1 MKSAGKARNNGLYRH
16 IRTSKEIIRNL
27 LNDSRKIQ
35 ILLGIIRKELLYMDD
50 AIHISP
56 DDIEIVNA
64 SEYSEDLTEYFND
77 MPEVARP
84 LLKGAKEVFSKI
96 EQMLYSAPAFI
107 NLVKAS
113 IPEQTFQAIL
123 TDDQKAKI
131 ASGALRLMTKKD
143 GSLMANLVNPETNKI
158 VSTISLQSVNLSP
171 AISQAMTS
179 YASQMQMAQIA
190 EQIQVVQLAIEEVR
204 QGQEYDRLAMAYSCQ
219 QKLLQAMEIKNPELK
234 AMALLQIASDA
245 EDSRNLLMQSQNVN
259 LVFIKEQPESFFGKL
274 LSGAT
279 PDKISQ
285 RMNEIRE
292 SLSAVNM
299 VSLAE
304 AMAYQE
310 MGENAAARQSLQ
322 YYASYIEKAYLSTKG
337 LVERLDLIDPAPENY
352 WTKALPDIRKK
363 IQALPCVEEMQLLE
377 GDDEDGK

>member
-1 MKSAGKARNNGLYRH
+1 MFIKKYCSSKWNDRGLCIVS
-16 IRTSKEIIRNL
+16 IREICKTIIKKKEVL
-27 LNDSRKIQ
+27 H
-35 ILLGIIRKELLYMDD
+35 MDD
-50 AIHISP
+50 NVIYITP
-56 DDIEIVNA
+56 ENIEVEDN
-64 SEYSEDLTEYFND
+64 SEYFEDVNKCFSD
-77 MPEVARP
+77 MPDVAIP
-84 LLKGAKEVFSKI
+84 LKSRAKEVFSKI
-96 EQMLYSAPAFI
+96 EKMLYSAPSFI

-113 IPEQTFQAIL
+113 VPETTFQAIL
-123 TDDQKAKI
+123 TDEQKKSI
-131 ASGALRLMTKKD
+131 AIGALKLMTKKD

-158 VSTISLQSVNLSP
+158 VSTVSLQEVNLSP
-171 AISQAMTS
+171 PISQAMTS

-219 QKLLQAMEIKNPELK
+219 QKLLQAMEIKNQNLK

-245 EDSRNLLMQSQNVN
+245 EDSRNKLMLNQNSN
-259 LVFIKEQPESFFGKL
+259 LTFIKEQPESFFGKL

-304 AMAYQE
+304 AIAYQE
-310 MGENAAARQSLQ
+310 MGENAAAIQSLQ
-322 YYASYIEKAYLSTKG
+322 YYARYIEKSYLSTKG
-337 LVERLDLIDPAPENY
+337 LVERLDLIDPSPENY
-352 WTKALPDIRKK
+352 WTNTLPDIKKK
-363 IQALPCVEEMQLLE
+363 ILALPCVEKIALFERNN
-377 GDDEDGK
+377 DDGE

>member
-1 MKSAGKARNNGLYRH
+1 
-16 IRTSKEIIRNL
+16 
-27 LNDSRKIQ
+27 
-35 ILLGIIRKELLYMDD
+35 MDD

-190 EQIQVVQLAIEEVR
+190 EQIQVVQLAIEEGR

>member
-1 MKSAGKARNNGLYRH
+1 
-16 IRTSKEIIRNL
+16 
-27 LNDSRKIQ
+27 
-35 ILLGIIRKELLYMDD
+35 MDD
-50 AIHISP
+50 VIHISP
-56 DDIEIVNA
+56 DDIEVIDA
-64 SEYSEDLTEYFND
+64 SEYSEDLTEYFSD

-84 LLKGAKEVFSKI
+84 LLKSAKEAFSKI
-96 EQMLYSAPAFI
+96 EQMLYSAPALI

-123 TDDQKAKI
+123 TDDQKQKI
-131 ASGALRLMTKKD
+131 ASGALKLMTKKD
-143 GSLMANLVNPETNKI
+143 GLLMANLVNPETNKI

-171 AISQAMTS
+171 TISQAMTS

-204 QGQEYDRLAMAYSCQ
+204 QGQEYDRLAMAYGCQ
-219 QKLLQAMEIKNPELK
+219 QKLLQAMEMKNPELK

-259 LVFIKEQPESFFGKL
+259 LTFIKEQPESFFGKL

-352 WTKALPDIRKK
+352 WTKTLPDIRKK

-377 GDDEDGK
+377 GDDEDGE

>member
-1 MKSAGKARNNGLYRH
+1 
-16 IRTSKEIIRNL
+16 
-27 LNDSRKIQ
+27 
-35 ILLGIIRKELLYMDD
+35 MDD

-113 IPEQTFQAIL
+113 VPEETFQAIL

-131 ASGALRLMTKKD
+131 ASGALRLMTKRD

-377 GDDEDGK
+377 EDDEDGK

>member
-1 MKSAGKARNNGLYRH
+1 
-16 IRTSKEIIRNL
+16 
-27 LNDSRKIQ
+27 
-35 ILLGIIRKELLYMDD
+35 MDD

-279 PDKISQ
+279 PEKISQ

>member
-1 MKSAGKARNNGLYRH
+1 
-16 IRTSKEIIRNL
+16 
-27 LNDSRKIQ
+27 
-35 ILLGIIRKELLYMDD
+35 MDD
-50 AIHISP
+50 NVIHIP
-56 DDIEIVNA
+56 QEDIEIIDA

-84 LLKGAKEVFSKI
+84 LVKGAKKAFSKI

-107 NLVKAS
+107 DLVKAS
-113 IPEQTFQAIL
+113 VPEQTFQAIL

-131 ASGALRLMTKKD
+131 ASGALKLMTKKD

-158 VSTISLQSVNLSP
+158 VSTISLQNVNLSP
-171 AISQAMTS
+171 ALSQAMTS

-219 QKLLQAMEIKNPELK
+219 QKLFQAMEIRNPELK

-245 EDSRNLLMQSQNVN
+245 EDSRNLLMQSQNAN
-259 LVFIKEQPESFFGKL
+259 LAFIKDQPESFFGKL

-279 PDKISQ
+279 PEKISQ

-322 YYASYIEKAYLSTKG
+322 YYAGYIENSYLSTKG

-352 WTKALPDIRKK
+352 WTKTLPDIKKK
-363 IQALPCVEEMQLLE
+363 IQALPCVEEIALLE
-377 GDDEDGK
+377 GGNKDGE

>member
-1 MKSAGKARNNGLYRH
+1 
-16 IRTSKEIIRNL
+16 
-27 LNDSRKIQ
+27 
-35 ILLGIIRKELLYMDD
+35 MDD

-259 LVFIKEQPESFFGKL
+259 LVFIKKQPESFFGKL

-299 VSLAE
+299 VSLSE

>member
-1 MKSAGKARNNGLYRH
+1 M
-16 IRTSKEIIRNL
+16 E
-27 LNDSRKIQ
+27 
-35 ILLGIIRKELLYMDD
+35 DD
-50 AIHISP
+50 VVHISLE
-56 DDIEIVNA
+56 DIEIMDA
-64 SEYSEDLTEYFND
+64 SEYSEDLTKYFSD
-77 MPEVARP
+77 MPDVARP
-84 LLKGAKEVFSKI
+84 LVKGAKEAFSKI

-113 IPEQTFQAIL
+113 VPKQAFQAIL
-123 TDDQKAKI
+123 TDDQKEKL
-131 ASGALRLMTKKD
+131 ASGALKLMTKKD
-143 GSLMANLVNPETNKI
+143 GSLMANLVNPETKKI
-158 VSTISLQSVNLSP
+158 VSTISLQNVNLSP
-171 AISQAMTS
+171 ALSQAMTS

-219 QKLLQAMEIKNPELK
+219 QKLLQAMEIRNPELK

-245 EDSRNLLMQSQNVN
+245 EDSRNLLMQSQNAN
-259 LVFIKEQPESFFGKL
+259 LSFIKDQPESFFGKL

-279 PDKISQ
+279 PEKISQ

-310 MGENAAARQSLQ
+310 MGENAAARRSLQ
-322 YYASYIEKAYLSTKG
+322 YYAVYIEKSYLSTKG

-352 WTKALPDIRKK
+352 WTKTLPDIKKK
-363 IQALPCVEEMQLLE
+363 IQALPCVEEVMLLE
-377 GDDEDGK
+377 GENEDGK

>member
-1 MKSAGKARNNGLYRH
+1 
-16 IRTSKEIIRNL
+16 
-27 LNDSRKIQ
+27 
-35 ILLGIIRKELLYMDD
+35 MDD

-56 DDIEIVNA
+56 DDIEIVNT

-84 LLKGAKEVFSKI
+84 LLKGAKEAFSKI

-113 IPEQTFQAIL
+113 VPEQTLQAIL

-131 ASGALRLMTKKD
+131 ANGALRLMTKKD
-143 GSLMANLVNPETNKI
+143 GSLMANLMNPETNKI

-179 YASQMQMAQIA
+179 YTSQMQMAQIA

-245 EDSRNLLMQSQNVN
+245 EDSRNLLMQSQNIN

-304 AMAYQE
+304 AIAYQE

-363 IQALPCVEEMQLLE
+363 IQALPCVEEIQLLE

>member
-1 MKSAGKARNNGLYRH
+1 
-16 IRTSKEIIRNL
+16 
-27 LNDSRKIQ
+27 
-35 ILLGIIRKELLYMDD
+35 MDD

-64 SEYSEDLTEYFND
+64 SEYSEDLTEYFNE

-96 EQMLYSAPAFI
+96 EHMLYSAPAFI

-113 IPEQTFQAIL
+113 VPEQTFQAIL
-123 TDDQKAKI
+123 TDDQKTKI

-158 VSTISLQSVNLSP
+158 VSTISLKSVNLSP

-259 LVFIKEQPESFFGKL
+259 LVFIKEQPESFLGKL
-274 LSGAT
+274 SSGAT

-292 SLSAVNM
+292 SLSAVNI

-322 YYASYIEKAYLSTKG
+322 YYANYIEKAYLSTKG

-352 WTKALPDIRKK
+352 WTKALPDIRRK

>member
-1 MKSAGKARNNGLYRH
+1 
-16 IRTSKEIIRNL
+16 
-27 LNDSRKIQ
+27 
-35 ILLGIIRKELLYMDD
+35 MDD
-50 AIHISP
+50 VIHISP
-56 DDIEIVNA
+56 DDIEVIDA
-64 SEYSEDLTEYFND
+64 SEYSEDLTEYFSD

-84 LLKGAKEVFSKI
+84 LLKSAKEAFSKI
-96 EQMLYSAPAFI
+96 EQMLYSAPALI

-123 TDDQKAKI
+123 TDDQKQKI
-131 ASGALRLMTKKD
+131 ASGALKLMTKKD

-171 AISQAMTS
+171 TISQAMTS

-352 WTKALPDIRKK
+352 WTKALPDIRRK

>member
-1 MKSAGKARNNGLYRH
+1 MD
-16 IRTSKEIIRNL
+16 E
-27 LNDSRKIQ
+27 DVIQ
-35 ILLGIIRKELLYMDD
+35 IP
-50 AIHISP
+50 S
-56 DDIEIVNA
+56 DDIEIIDA
-64 SEYSEDLTEYFND
+64 SEYIDDLTECFD
-77 MPEVARP
+77 AMPDVAQP
-84 LLKGAKEVFSKI
+84 LVRGAKEAFSRI

-113 IPEQTFQAIL
+113 IPEQAFQAIL
-123 TDDQKAKI
+123 TDEQKTKL
-131 ASGALRLMTKKD
+131 ASGALKLMTKKD

-158 VSTISLQSVNLSP
+158 VSTISLQNVNLSP
-171 AISQAMTS
+171 ALSQAMTS

-219 QKLLQAMEIKNPELK
+219 QKLLQAMEIRNPELK

-245 EDSRNLLMQSQNVN
+245 EDSRNLLMQSQNAN
-259 LVFIKEQPESFFGKL
+259 LAFIKEQPESFFGKL

-279 PDKISQ
+279 PEKISL

-322 YYASYIEKAYLSTKG
+322 YYASYIEKSYLSTKG

-352 WTKALPDIRKK
+352 WTKTLPDIKKK
-363 IQALPCVEEMQLLE
+363 IQALPCVEEVALLE
-377 GDDEDGK
+377 GGNDDGE

>member
-1 MKSAGKARNNGLYRH
+1 
-16 IRTSKEIIRNL
+16 
-27 LNDSRKIQ
+27 
-35 ILLGIIRKELLYMDD
+35 MDD

-219 QKLLQAMEIKNPELK
+219 QKLLQAMEIKSPELK

-363 IQALPCVEEMQLLE
+363 IKALPCVEEMQLLE

>member
-1 MKSAGKARNNGLYRH
+1 
-16 IRTSKEIIRNL
+16 
-27 LNDSRKIQ
+27 
-35 ILLGIIRKELLYMDD
+35 MDD

-84 LLKGAKEVFSKI
+84 LLIGAKEVFSKI

>member
-1 MKSAGKARNNGLYRH
+1 
-16 IRTSKEIIRNL
+16 
-27 LNDSRKIQ
+27 
-35 ILLGIIRKELLYMDD
+35 MDD

-363 IQALPCVEEMQLLE
+363 IQTLPCVEEMQLLE

>member
-1 MKSAGKARNNGLYRH
+1 
-16 IRTSKEIIRNL
+16 
-27 LNDSRKIQ
+27 
-35 ILLGIIRKELLYMDD
+35 MDD

-377 GDDEDGK
+377 GDDEDEK

>member
-1 MKSAGKARNNGLYRH
+1 
-16 IRTSKEIIRNL
+16 
-27 LNDSRKIQ
+27 
-35 ILLGIIRKELLYMDD
+35 MDD

>member
-1 MKSAGKARNNGLYRH
+1 
-16 IRTSKEIIRNL
+16 
-27 LNDSRKIQ
+27 
-35 ILLGIIRKELLYMDD
+35 MDD

-190 EQIQVVQLAIEEVR
+190 EQIQVVQLAIVEVR
-204 QGQEYDRLAMAYSCQ
+204 QGQEYERLAMAYSCQ
-219 QKLLQAMEIKNPELK
+219 QKLLQAMEIKNPELR

>member
-1 MKSAGKARNNGLYRH
+1 
-16 IRTSKEIIRNL
+16 
-27 LNDSRKIQ
+27 
-35 ILLGIIRKELLYMDD
+35 MDD

-245 EDSRNLLMQSQNVN
+245 EDSRNLLMQSQNVI

>member
-1 MKSAGKARNNGLYRH
+1 
-16 IRTSKEIIRNL
+16 
-27 LNDSRKIQ
+27 
-35 ILLGIIRKELLYMDD
+35 MDD

-234 AMALLQIASDA
+234 AMAMLQIASDA
-245 EDSRNLLMQSQNVN
+245 VDSRNLQIQSQNVN